1 MLTGDVHGELLIKVN
16 EADLVILPGN
26 KKKAINDGRGQK
38 IMVISDGAM
47 PF

>member
-1 MLTGDVHGELLIKVN
+1 MLTGDVRGELLIKVN

-26 KKKAINDGRGQK
+26 KKAIKDGRGQK